1 MEEIKNIFNDLISHL
16 DGSKLF
22 AQKIII
28 YITSSLVMLIF
39 ILFLKIYYLVKF

>member
-1 MEEIKNIFNDLISHL
+1 MEEIKSLFKDLFSNL
-16 DGSKLF
+16 DGSKLM

-39 ILFLKIYYLVKF
+39 ILFLKLY